1 MILYFYGYEM
11 YKAEVTR
18 FINSINKADIES
30 ESLSCVDQLVRN
42 WMDGKI
48 LTDALLIELREYA
61 NDAWKKKMF
70 IDQHDEYIVIDGIRT
85 RVIGSIY
92 ELVSIEEL
100 LNLLY
105 DKLKDV
111 DKKLLTHVYREDM
124 SDVKRNAHEQMS
136 LAAMLKN
143 QNKGF
148 NIYSL
153 LMQYYSAI
161 DTVITQCRSHAESFA
176 TEAEQRLEN
185 RYFGWCK
192 AAINK
197 IIKNKK

>member
-1 MILYFYGYEM
+1 MFKG
-11 YKAEVTR
+11 EVTR
-18 FINSINKADIES
+18 FINAINKSDIDS
-30 ESLSCVDQLVRN
+30 ESMSCVDQLVRN
-42 WMDGKI
+42 WIDGKI

-70 IDQHDEYIVIDGIRT
+70 SDQHDEYIVIDGIRT
-85 RVIGSIY
+85 RMTGSMY

-100 LNLLY
+100 LNSLY
-105 DKLKDV
+105 VKLKDV
-111 DKKLLTHVYREDM
+111 DKKLLARVYREDM
-124 SDVKRNAHEQMS
+124 SDVKRNAQQQMS

-148 NIYSL
+148 DIYSL

-161 DTVITQCRSHAESFA
+161 DTVITQCRGHAKAFS
-176 TEAEQRLEN
+176 TQVDQHLEN